1 MLAKHLSKSEEAQA
15 FRKNKWTSFQVDTCC
30 SNPPHK
36 ISCRNSCF
44 HGRLP
49 HLFQVNRWIILQKV
63 KLNRFTKP
71 PLRKVNIVWLI
82 IMKFFL
88 WNGIP
93 EILRACK
100 LIVIRKPKNVRS
112 LWSRVTQR
120 KVLSWYLVMN
130 DRNCN
135 DYERTWESNDCC
147 HIAIKI
153 LQSSISAYL
162 LTGMSPSASRFNITL
177 SSQRYRL
184 TGKIGRIDLARRPF
198 LLMSSRCG
206 VSPLSK

>member
-15 FRKNKWTSFQVDTCC
+15 FRKNKWMSFQVDTCC

-120 KVLSWYLVMN
+120 KVLSWYMSGDEWSQLQWLWTHMRAQWLLSYSHQKFCKAVSAFIYS
-130 DRNCN
+130 R
-135 DYERTWESNDCC
+135 EC
-147 HIAIKI
+147 H
-153 LQSSISAYL
+153 
-162 LTGMSPSASRFNITL
+162 
-177 SSQRYRL
+177 RL
-184 TGKIGRIDLARRPF
+184 HQDST
-198 LLMSSRCG
+198 
-206 VSPLSK
+206 